1 MQYLSGI
8 TVKNSEFPLA
18 LFVFRWYYI
27 RMVRNGSITDVPG
40 IKVGHATDM
49 DALTGCTVILCE
61 EGAVAGVDVRGSAP
75 GTRETDAIR
84 TIGLVPAANAILL
97 TGGSAFGLDAA
108 GGVMQFLEER
118 GFGFPVGSLV
128 VPIVPAAVIF
138 DLAVG
143 NPKVRPDKQ
152 MGYQAC
158 LNANE
163 GAVVEGSIGAGTGAT
178 VGKYPGT
185 KPSKGGVGTASIVSN
200 ANETPIVVG
209 VIVVVNSLGNVLNP
223 KTGEII
229 AGARNPKTG
238 EFVDIVERMI
248 NDAQPD
254 ASLQNT
260 TIGVVATNAVLNK
273 DGVTKVAQMAHDG
286 LAMAIRPVHT
296 MYDGDTIFALST
308 DMRETV
314 GKQKADVNTI
324 GVIAAKVVAEAVVGA
339 IEAAKKMNVNQ
350 QF

>member
-1 MQYLSGI
+1 M
-8 TVKNSEFPLA
+8 KAKPA
-18 LFVFRWYYI
+18 LFHSLHVRGHKRRI
-27 RMVRNGSITDVPG
+27 RVLVAFIPLVLKQSEGDFCDRSF
-40 IKVGHATDM
+40 KVGHATDM

-84 TIGLVPAANAILL
+84 TIGLVPTAHAILL

-118 GFGFPVGSLV
+118 GLGFPVGRIV

-138 DLAVG
+138 DLAMG

-152 MGYQAC
+152 MGYQSC
-158 LNANE
+158 LNANN
-163 GAVVEGSIGAGTGAT
+163 GAVAEGSVGAGTGAT

-185 KPSKGGVGTASIVSN
+185 IPSKGGVGTASIVLN
-200 ANETPIVVG
+200 ANGTSIVVG
-209 VIVVVNSLGNVLNP
+209 ALVVVNSLGNVLNP
-223 KTGEII
+223 QTGEII
-229 AGARNPKTG
+229 AGAQNPETG
-238 EFVDIVERMI
+238 EFVDIAERMI
-248 NDAQPD
+248 NDAQPNVPF
-254 ASLQNT
+254 QNT
-260 TIGVVATNAVLNK
+260 TIGVVATSAALNK
-273 DGVTKVAQMAHDG
+273 NHATKVAQMAHDG

-314 GKQKADVNTI
+314 GRQKADVNTI
-324 GVIAAKVVAEAVVGA
+324 GVIAAKVVAEAVMRAV
-339 IEAAKKMNVNQ
+339 EAAKKSI
-350 QF
+350 